1 MPVVSASQ
9 LPYLTIGYEW
19 GERRAVT
26 GGRQVSSITSRD
38 AAGQ

>member
-9 LPYLTIGYEW
+9 LPYLATGYEW
-19 GERRAVT
+19 GDRQAVT
-26 GGRQVSSITSRD
+26 GGRQGPSITSRD